1 MDAAIKLQESSARRP
16 GLLCKHDRGGPVEE
30 DLAEGLERSL
40 EGLAQMV
47 LLVAETG

>member
-30 DLAEGLERSL
+30 DLAEGL
-40 EGLAQMV
+40 AQMG